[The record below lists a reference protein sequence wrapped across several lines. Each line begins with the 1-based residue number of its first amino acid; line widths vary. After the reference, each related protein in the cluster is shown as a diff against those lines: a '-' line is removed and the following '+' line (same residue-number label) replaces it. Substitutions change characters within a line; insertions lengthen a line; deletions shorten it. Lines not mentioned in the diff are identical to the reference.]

1 MNNRLNVFLLFIL
14 FLTRFL
20 FPAERTQFIE
30 SFVNAYDIEEK
41 YTHEYHPFIRNKTG
55 KSLLLLEKTIADAG
69 FIVDGRF
76 TIFGFQEDAFPP
88 YTTDMNREA
97 IDDEAFSVSKK
108 GIGKT
113 AKNIFGFY
121 TAAVLGDIEYIER
134 YFKKEP
140 SFSFSSAKPLELLE
154 DNNFLLKEH
163 AFGKNYTQIKT
174 TRDTIEKAVIVGDY
188 RHAFEALIA
197 FWEYL
202 YLEASKSGSQ
212 ETVATQDILFSI
224 EYLKSL
230 NKGNVQLK
238 KFFIGPDITYPIEV
252 LSIQTAEATAHA
264 QKFIKKISADLTTSH
279 NQKTGYIFCSFVDGV
294 GKSTLFG
301 NLQNYMRYG
310 EHVENYQRCNNSSSQ
325 EATIIE
331 IKKDIFII
339 DLPAQVS
346 HFAIKP
352 EGFVYADLAT
362 GPVMTKTFL
371 RNIAEY
377 IKEHKNKL
385 IGEFQDVQE
394 KALRL
399 REPLY
404 AHPEDIAYTLAQNV
418 VTLKKSS
425 EWIPFRYEG
434 YNFVFSKKN
443 PSLMRVLV
451 PLSGAH
457 STALKTIEP
466 ELMLFTKGM
475 TLPMPFDCFLTKL
488 IDKMKEAEIQ
498 RVVFVDFLSMY
509 PRTSR
514 ENIRINFMLQYIK
527 HVYEEKYDIEKSF
540 YKETVNG
547 EGELYHIMHTYPA
560 EVTQNLSVEAA
571 FRAGLFS
578 QFSDNQ
584 HAKNLTTLQGP
595 ELAEKLKQEKHNR
608 LAVEERLLL
617 EKAEEK
623 IKMEHDRRI
632 GEYTYNKN
640 YESIIRFDFKPLL
653 AFSDFLIALFSQP
666 FLGEQTQMLWQGLE
680 GDLLS
685 LESTKKIQ
693 GLPVYKLSNGTEVFV
708 NDSLDEECRDPEL
721 LTPFFTKIR
730 CQWYFLIS
738 GLLEKEQQPQQG
750 ILCNSLSMALKR
762 GPDGKIYSVSKSL
775 PFSHVN
781 PYEEQSKI
789 APSLKFY
796 LSPTLPSKSLG
807 MRTYGIYNKRQ
818 YCLNWFNLGTYF
830 WLFSFGNFPI
840 KLDLEDE
847 RNNIVSLLV
856 ANCKERGILKDKPDR
871 FLSIT
876 EFFTLLSSHPSYWEA
891 IEEWKQKTIKSPI
904 RLESQA
910 HRIPKIQLWLRSIAT
925 LEIIC
930 KDPKSD
936 MLVRKGDK
944 MDFILAV
951 KLLEKITLPL
961 YFNITHKEAL
971 FSHYEQIQPV
981 IPWENII

>member
-1 MNNRLNVFLLFIL
+1 MKNRLNILLFYL
-14 FLTRFL
+14 LSLSRSLLATD
-20 FPAERTQFIE
+20 RTEFID
-30 SFVNAYDIEEK
+30 SFMNAYDIEEK

-76 TIFGFQEDAFPP
+76 AIFGFQEDAFPP
-88 YTTDMNREA
+88 YITDMNREA
-97 IDDEAFSVSKK
+97 IDDEACFIGKK

-121 TAAVLGDIEYIER
+121 TAAVLGDIEHIER

-163 AFGKNYTQIKT
+163 AFGKNYTQIKA
-174 TRDTIEKAVIVGDY
+174 TRDIIEKAVVAGDY
-188 RHAFEALIA
+188 HHAFEALIG

-202 YLEASKSGSQ
+202 YLEASKNGSQ

-230 NKGNVQLK
+230 NRGDAQLK

-264 QKFIKKISADLTTSH
+264 QKFIKKISADLKTYN

-301 NLQNYMRYG
+301 NLQNYIRYG
-310 EHVENYQRCNNSSSQ
+310 EHVENYQRCDNSSSQ

-331 IKKDIFII
+331 IKKDIFIV

-362 GPVMTKTFL
+362 GPTITKTL
-371 RNIAEY
+371 LHKLADY

-399 REPLY
+399 KESLY
-404 AHPEDIAYTLAQNV
+404 AHPEDIPYTLAQNI

-425 EWIPFRYEG
+425 EWIPFSYEQ

-443 PSLMRVLV
+443 PSLIRILV
-451 PLSGAH
+451 PLGGAH
-457 STALKTIEP
+457 STALKIIEP

-475 TLPMPFDCFLTKL
+475 TLPMPFDFFLTKL
-488 IDKMKEAEIQ
+488 VDKMKDAGIQ

-527 HVYEEKYDIEKSF
+527 HIYEEKYDIEKSF

-547 EGELYHIMHTYPA
+547 EAELYHIMHTYPA
-560 EVTQNLSVEAA
+560 EVTQNLSLEAA
-571 FRAGLFS
+571 FRSGLFS

-584 HAKNLTTLQGP
+584 HTKNLKTFKGP
-595 ELAEKLKQEKHNR
+595 ELAEKLKQEMNSR
-608 LAVEERLLL
+608 LPTEERLLL
-617 EKAEEK
+617 EKAQEK
-623 IKMEHDRRI
+623 IRLEHDRRVA
-632 GEYTYNKN
+632 EYTYNKN
-640 YESIIRFDFKPLL
+640 YEAIIRFDYKPLL

-666 FLGEQTQMLWQGLE
+666 FLGEHSQMLWQGLE

-693 GLPVYKLSNGTEVFV
+693 GLPVYKLSNGTEVFL
-708 NDSLDEECRDPEL
+708 NDSRDEECRDPEL
-721 LTPFFTKIR
+721 LKPFFTKIR

-750 ILCNSLSMALKR
+750 ILCNSLSMVLKR
-762 GPDGKIYSVSKSL
+762 GPDGKIYSLSKCL

-781 PYEEQSKI
+781 PYDEQSKI
-789 APSLKFY
+789 APSFKFY
-796 LSPTLPSKSLG
+796 LSPMLPSKSLG
-807 MRTYGIYNKRQ
+807 IRTYGIYNKRQ
-818 YCLNWFNLGTYF
+818 YCLNWLNLGTHF

-840 KLDLEDE
+840 KLDIEDE
-847 RNNIVSLLV
+847 KNNTVSLLLT
-856 ANCKERGILKDKPDR
+856 NCKERGILKDKPDH
-871 FLSIT
+871 FIST
-876 EFFTLLSSHPSYWEA
+876 TTFFTLLSEYSGYWKS
-891 IEEWKQKTIKSPI
+891 IEDWKDKTIKNPI
-904 RLESQA
+904 KLEDQA
-910 HRIPKIQLWLRSIAT
+910 DRIPKIQLWLRSIAT
-925 LEIIC
+925 LEMIC
-930 KDPKSD
+930 KDPTSD
-936 MLVRKGDK
+936 ILVRKGDII
-944 MDFILAV
+944 DFILAV

-961 YFNITHKEAL
+961 YFTITHKEGL

-981 IPWENII
+981 IPWEQII